1 MLVVGITGGLA
12 TGKTTVAEMFKACS
26 AYVIDADVLARQV
39 VEPGKPAW
47 REIVRR
53 FGPGILNPDKT
64 LDRAALAQIVFR
76 DPRKL
81 KALTDIIHPRVA
93 RAQAQ
98 LVKDIAQHDPS
109 AVVVY
114 DAALL
119 IEAGAH
125 RRMDKII
132 VVKADRA
139 TQIARACRRNG
150 LSKRQA
156 ERRIRNQM
164 PLRQKLRYA
173 DYVIDGTLPLSQL
186 RRIVKNLYRR
196 FKQEASCRRP
206 RRCKEDDASL
216 AVHRLQTVHARQL
229 LRKKEHARCT
239 SLSLSLDRDRRD

>member
-1 MLVVGITGGLA
+1 MIWFVMLVVGVTGGLA
-12 TGKTTVAEMFKACS
+12 TGKTTVARMFKACG

-47 REIVRR
+47 REIVRQ
-53 FGPGILNPDKT
+53 FGPTVLNPDNT
-64 LDRAALAQIVFR
+64 LNREALATIVFQN
-76 DPRKL
+76 PQKL
-81 KALTDIIHPRVA
+81 KVLTDIIHPRVA

-98 LVKDIAQHDPS
+98 LVKEIAKKDPS
-109 AVVVY
+109 AVIVY

-125 RRMDKII
+125 RRMDKIL

-150 LSKRQA
+150 MSKRQV

-173 DYVIDGTLPLSQL
+173 DYVIDGTLPLPQL
-186 RRIVKNLYRR
+186 RRVVKTLYRT
-196 FKQEASCRRP
+196 FQQEASCRKPTR
-206 RRCKEDDASL
+206 
-216 AVHRLQTVHARQL
+216 AR
-229 LRKKEHARCT
+229 
-239 SLSLSLDRDRRD
+239 